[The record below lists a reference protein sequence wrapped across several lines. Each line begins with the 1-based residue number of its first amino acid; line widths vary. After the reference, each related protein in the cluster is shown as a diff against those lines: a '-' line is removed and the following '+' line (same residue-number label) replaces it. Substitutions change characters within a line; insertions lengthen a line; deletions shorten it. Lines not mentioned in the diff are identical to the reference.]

1 MDWTKAPKDLFHC
14 KAGPFVLKVEPKG
27 DGRWNWQ
34 VFKDGTVNAVATGIG
49 ASLGAARTA
58 AEQFARRS
66 GLL

>member
-1 MDWTKAPKDLFHC
+1 MDWTKAPKNAVRC
-14 KAGPFVLKVEPKG
+14 QAGPFVLVVEPKG
-27 DGRWNWQ
+27 DGRWTWQ

-58 AEQFARRS
+58 AEQFAKRS